1 MQTSGRIKKSAL
13 DIFSMAVTFG
23 ICLVAAIDLVR
34 YAVLGSGAAFL
45 TMLVVE
51 AAFVCVALA
60 AWRGRCHALLALVAA
75 AGKGGG
81 SASYPRAGAGYRLR
95 RRVGGMHGGGR

>member
-1 MQTSGRIKKSAL
+1 
-13 DIFSMAVTFG
+13 MAVTFG

-60 AWRGRCHALLALVAA
+60 AWRGRGHA
-75 AGKGGG
+75 
-81 SASYPRAGAGYRLR
+81 P
-95 RRVGGMHGGGR
+95 

>member
-13 DIFSMAVTFG
+13 HIFSMAVTFG

-51 AAFVCVALA
+51 AAFVCVSLA

-75 AGKGGG
+75 AGRSQP
-81 SASYPRAGAGYRLR
+81 SAPWGERCGAS
-95 RRVGGMHGGGR
+95 